1 MNEQK
6 QFMDDMVGDCNM
18 PECETKREYGSL
30 DKTLEW
36 FAAAVPN
43 PNDKNKVVQ
52 LGCHVEEIAE
62 MLHALQPRSDL
73 VIVTSRYADTLKNA
87 TDADAIQSCNK
98 AELLDALCDQ
108 LVTICGVGYMLG
120 FDMVGALAEVNR
132 SNFSK
137 FENSKPVFNEQG
149 KIAKGKH
156 YSKPDLKPFL
166 GE

>member
-1 MNEQK
+1 MEK
-6 QFMDDMVGDCNM
+6 QFMNV
-18 PECETKREYGSL
+18 
-30 DKTLEW
+30 LEW

-43 PNDKNKVVQ
+43 PTDKNKVVQ
-52 LGCHVEEIAE
+52 LGCHVEEFAE
-62 MLHALQPRSDL
+62 MLHALHPASEL
-73 VIVTSRYADTLKNA
+73 AIVTSRYADNLKNGNA
-87 TDADAIQSCNK
+87 MPSCDK

-120 FDMVGALAEVNR
+120 FDMLGALAEVNR

-137 FENSKPVFNEQG
+137 FENGKPQG
-149 KIAKGKH
+149 KIVKGKH

>member
-1 MNEQK
+1 MEK
-6 QFMDDMVGDCNM
+6 QFMN
-18 PECETKREYGSL
+18 EYGSL

-43 PNDKNKVVQ
+43 PTDKNKVVQ
-52 LGCHVEEIAE
+52 LGCHVEEFAE
-62 MLHALQPRSDL
+62 MLHALHPASEL
-73 VIVTSRYADTLKNA
+73 AIVNSRYADNLKNGNA
-87 TDADAIQSCNK
+87 MPSCDK

-120 FDMVGALAEVNR
+120 FDMLGALAEVNR

-137 FENSKPVFNEQG
+137 FENGKPVFNEQG
-149 KIAKGKH
+149 KIVKGKH
-156 YSKPDLKPFL
+156 YSKPYLKPFL